1 MSLSLNSSIIN
12 KTRKNLAHYNSRMLI
27 IFLFVINFVIGILL
41 FINMYHEQ
49 RVELVNI
56 ADQEINDLTL
66 DPDGYFNNK
75 YTETRVIRT
84 KGIFLT
90 YFITT
95 ENHLRIIDDFSSKL
109 HTVIVKKVGKWK
121 PDRLSERYVEVDFPH
136 GQPTYLLIVAKN
148 IYLHGHLKGTIY
160 IGKDINLIR
169 VMFLHFL
176 FILVGSSLIFFVVA
190 LIVGQ
195 IMTKRA
201 MKPIV
206 KTYTAQSNF
215 IADASHELRTP
226 LSVLKSG
233 LEVLEYEEGNRLS
246 SFSKN
251 VLADL
256 KEEIKSTTQLVNN
269 LLLLSR
275 SDSGQQTTEVTS
287 FDLQELTQQTLRS
300 FQHLSETKGVK
311 LELKTN
317 QPIQVETDREKVK
330 QVLYILVDNAL
341 KYTNSGG
348 QVSLSYGL
356 SPVSQRREFFVS
368 VKDTGMGIPFEEQ
381 AQIFDR
387 FYRVDK
393 SRSREEGSSGL
404 GLSIAKAIVE
414 SLDGT
419 IEVTSRTDQGSE
431 FTFTIPFSRH

>member
-1 MSLSLNSSIIN
+1 
-12 KTRKNLAHYNSRMLI
+12 MLI

-75 YTETRVIRT
+75 YTDTRVNRT

-95 ENHLRIIDDFSSKL
+95 EDHLRIIDDFSSKL
-109 HTVIVKKVGKWK
+109 HNVIVKKVGKWK
-121 PDRLSERYVEVDFPH
+121 PERMSERYVEVEFPH

-148 IYLHGHLKGTIY
+148 IYIHGHLKGTIY

-169 VMFLHFL
+169 TMFLHFL
-176 FILVGSSLIFFVVA
+176 LILVGSSLIFFVVA

-206 KTYTAQSNF
+206 KTYMAQSNF

-233 LEVLEYEEGNRLS
+233 IEVLEYEQGNQLS
-246 SFSKN
+246 SFSIN

-275 SDSGQQTTEVTS
+275 SDSGQHTTEITS

-356 SPVSQRREFFVS
+356 SSVSQRRELFVS

-419 IEVTSRTDQGSE
+419 IEVTSRIDKGSE
-431 FTFTIPFSRH
+431 FTFTIPFSQH

>member
-27 IFLFVINFVIGILL
+27 IFLLIINFVIGILL

-56 ADQEINDLTL
+56 ANQEINELTL

-75 YTETRVIRT
+75 YTDTRVNRT

-95 ENHLRIIDDFSSKL
+95 EDHLRIIDDFSSKL

-121 PDRLSERYVEVDFPH
+121 PERMSERYVEVNFPH
-136 GQPTYLLIVAKN
+136 SEPTYLLIVAKN
-148 IYLHGHLKGTIY
+148 IYIHGHLKGTIY

-169 VMFLHFL
+169 TMFLHFL

-206 KTYTAQSNF
+206 KTYMAQSNF

-233 LEVLEYEEGNRLS
+233 LEVLEYEEGNQLS

-275 SDSGQQTTEVTS
+275 SDSGQHTTEITS
-287 FDLQELTQQTLRS
+287 FDLQQLTQQTLRS
-300 FQHLSETKGVK
+300 FQHLSETKEVR

-317 QPIQVETDREKVK
+317 QPVQVETDREKIK
-330 QVLYILVDNAL
+330 QLLYILVDNAL

-356 SPVSQRREFFVS
+356 SPVSQKRKFFVS
-368 VKDTGMGIPFEEQ
+368 VKDTGMGIPIKEQ
-381 AQIFDR
+381 AHIFDR

-419 IEVTSRTDQGSE
+419 IEVTSRIDKGSE
-431 FTFTIPFSRH
+431 FTFTIPF